1 MEESA
6 ACESKGTTHWWF
18 YRVSFTRVF
27 LAWDEME
34 MNNFNR
40 AAKKKKCLP
49 NGQGGKQV
57 VIILESYQKPA
68 NKVHVLEYQHS
79 HRLEAIPLYQH
90 RKNYCLDIDV
100 GPSLLV
106 YQLE

>member
-18 YRVSFTRVF
+18 YMVSFTRVL

-34 MNNFNR
+34 MNSFNR
-40 AAKKKKCLP
+40 TAKKEKCLP

-57 VIILESYQKPA
+57 VIILGIIRNQRTKTMFLSISTRIGWRQFHCTSSNNATIE
-68 NKVHVLEYQHS
+68 
-79 HRLEAIPLYQH
+79 
-90 RKNYCLDIDV
+90 
-100 GPSLLV
+100 
-106 YQLE
+106 

>member
-40 AAKKKKCLP
+40 AAKKKKSAS
-49 NGQGGKQV
+49 QTVKA
-57 VIILESYQKPA
+57 ESK
-68 NKVHVLEYQHS
+68 L
-79 HRLEAIPLYQH
+79 
-90 RKNYCLDIDV
+90 
-100 GPSLLV
+100 
-106 YQLE
+106 